1 MNGSLE
7 FPTGSLKSRRKD
19 EWQPRV
25 PNWQSEVQKD
35 DWQFRNTSKMIKIL
49 KSSEK
54 RSNKIKTG
62 QSKKST
68 HSLKQK
74 GIPHLQSEA
83 IPESAWNRD
92 YHGPDRDQQQ
102 LVNPKIG
109 ISIRQNAELIKDRT
123 SRQEIIGS
131 RPEA

>member
-1 MNGSLE
+1 
-7 FPTGSLKSRRKD
+7 
-19 EWQPRV
+19 
-25 PNWQSEVQKD
+25 
-35 DWQFRNTSKMIKIL
+35 MIKIL
-49 KSSEK
+49 KSFGK

-68 HSLKQK
+68 HLLKQK

-92 YHGPDRDQQQ
+92 YHGLDRDQQQ
-102 LVNPKIG
+102 LGNPKIG
-109 ISIRQNAELIKDRT
+109 ISMRQSAELIKDRT

-131 RPEA
+131 RSEA

>member
-1 MNGSLE
+1 
-7 FPTGSLKSRRKD
+7 
-19 EWQPRV
+19 
-25 PNWQSEVQKD
+25 
-35 DWQFRNTSKMIKIL
+35 MIKIL

-62 QSKKST
+62 QSKKFT
-68 HSLKQK
+68 HPLKQK

-83 IPESAWNRD
+83 IPESAWNQD

-123 SRQEIIGS
+123 NRQRLLETDPRHEIFVFCIVHSYVITCIPSSKTLPPG
-131 RPEA
+131 RLLNFTEIHW